1 MPVSGSLRKH
11 GRRAS
16 QIVSQASG
24 LIPNTILVMAVKL
37 SVSMD
42 SDRLIS
48 RCAWAGAWAGESEVV
63 RLRVCAE
70 RGVSG
75 LFASASGGKVR

>member
-1 MPVSGSLRKH
+1 
-11 GRRAS
+11 
-16 QIVSQASG
+16 
-24 LIPNTILVMAVKL
+24 
-37 SVSMD
+37 VSMD

>member
-42 SDRLIS
+42 SDSLIS
-48 RCAWAGAWAGESEVV
+48 RCAWAGESEVV